1 MQIQIFDSFRPEH
14 EPLYAQIL
22 NLAQT
27 VSHTYPD
34 YECWFREKF
43 MPGLRKKERMYV
55 VAQDDE
61 GGVAGFVLIKK
72 TAEEKKICTL
82 FVDPKFRKQGL
93 GQQLMKRT
101 LAVLG
106 PRPLI
111 TVSGRNLPQLAG
123 LLDAFGFQL
132 SAVKK
137 RVYRADDA
145 EYYFNDPKADAVKNG
160 LIPVLMQRM
169 KQLKHR

>member
-27 VSHTYPD
+27 VRPAYPGYD
-34 YECWFREKF
+34 RWFREIF
-43 MPGLRKKERMYV
+43 MPGLLRKERMYI
-55 VAQDDE
+55 VAQDDS
-61 GGVAGFVLIKK
+61 GALAGYALIKK

-137 RVYRADDA
+137 GVYRADDA

-160 LIPVLMQRM
+160 LIPVLMRRM